1 MRKIGGVP
9 LFPSGSIKWE
19 GPRLSDD
26 VEIEI
31 SGREANLILRYGYP
45 FPDQAPAFEA
55 VAGKAGFHRLMI
67 ERFWLEMLV
76 GDLSRSIKEVGSPAL
91 QEELDSL
98 CVTLET
104 AMRYSD

>member
-1 MRKIGGVP
+1 M
-9 LFPSGSIKWE
+9 SGN
-19 GPRLSDD
+19 
-26 VEIEI
+26 VEIEV
-31 SGREANLILRYGYP
+31 SGREASLILRYGYP

-67 ERFWLEMLV
+67 DGFWLEMLV
-76 GDLSRSIKEVGSPAL
+76 GDLSRSITEIRSAAL

-104 AMRYSD
+104 DMRYSG